1 MEQRTATHVTV
12 SQTNRSGWN
21 RPPTGANNNPI
32 DNSISRVIEHNADVY
47 GQEAVHGIIADP
59 QAVGR
64 QTFQVIG
71 EESLDDPTPNPFF
84 EFWFDGHPS
93 TRYRAAFSEAYD
105 PWTAGESPKYFA
117 K

>member
-1 MEQRTATHVTV
+1 
-12 SQTNRSGWN
+12 
-21 RPPTGANNNPI
+21 
-32 DNSISRVIEHNADVY
+32 VY

-64 QTFQVIG
+64 QAFQVLG
-71 EESLDDPTPNPFF
+71 EESLDDPTPHPFF

-105 PWTAGESPKYFA
+105 PWAAGESPKYFA